1 MRKFS
6 IEQIRM
12 LVEDYDEIYNE
23 MRGCMH
29 PICGIENVK
38 RLVAS
43 INFSSDF
50 CGRAFAI
57 VQMIEQFQLYGEIE
71 INEILNSCLENMNS
85 NVERAQSL
93 VKNNN
98 SNADSDMVEFYTTM
112 GDSLSKLFETCKSI
126 TNIIR
131 NEVIM

>member
-1 MRKFS
+1 MRKF
-6 IEQIRM
+6 
-12 LVEDYDEIYNE
+12 
-23 MRGCMH
+23 CMH